1 MDTISV
7 LNDMKDVRDGLG
19 YCAIDEC
26 HVVVTNKMP
35 ILYVYSD
42 EVQGQSNGF
51 IDFSL
56 EYLAI

>member
-51 IDFSL
+51 IDFS
-56 EYLAI
+56 